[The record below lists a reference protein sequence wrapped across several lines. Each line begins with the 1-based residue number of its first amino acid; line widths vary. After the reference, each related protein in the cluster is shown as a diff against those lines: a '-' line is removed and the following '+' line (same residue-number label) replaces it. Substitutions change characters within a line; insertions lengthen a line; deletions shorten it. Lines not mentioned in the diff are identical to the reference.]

1 MNKPKVVI
9 FIDWFIPAFKAGG
22 PVKSVFNIIEN
33 FCQDVDFYVITSD
46 RDFGD
51 NSAYSN
57 VLLNQ
62 WVKNENYLVIY
73 LSPENQNTNF
83 YSELIEQI
91 KPNKVYFNSLFS
103 SPFTLIPL
111 KLMKS
116 KFPKIEIILAPRG
129 MLGQG
134 ALAIKKNKKK
144 VFLTV
149 SKMLGWFKGITWHA
163 STEQERDEI
172 KLHFG
177 KNARVKIAENLGAI
191 PKNIDRSNNKQ
202 KGRLSLLFVSR
213 ISTKKN
219 LLFILECLNTTELKN
234 NIDLSIVGPKEDE
247 EYSKLCED
255 YAIKNGIDTKFL
267 GGKTPEELKIIYSDH
282 DLFILPTQHE
292 NYGHVIIEAMSF
304 GTPVLLSKN
313 TPWLNLES
321 KQVGFDLDLNVNLF
335 REKLVYF
342 RDLTNDEWLV
352 HSDAAMNFAKEQI
365 NNEQAIELN
374 KSIFVQ

>member
-57 VLLNQ
+57 VLFNQ
-62 WVKNENYLVIY
+62 WVKNENYQVIY

-83 YSELIEQI
+83 YGELIEQI

-103 SPFTLIPL
+103 NPFALVPL
-111 KLMKS
+111 KLIKS
-116 KFPKIEIILAPRG
+116 KFPEIEIILAPRG

-134 ALAIKKNKKK
+134 ALAIKKTKKK
-144 VFLTV
+144 IFLTV

-202 KGRLSLLFVSR
+202 KGKLSLLFVSR

-219 LLFILECLNTTELKN
+219 LLFILECLNTNELKN
-234 NIDLSIVGPKEDE
+234 SIGLSIVGPKEDE
-247 EYSKLCED
+247 EYSKLCQD
-255 YAIKNGIDTKFL
+255 YAIKNGIDAKFL
-267 GGKTPEELKIIYSDH
+267 GGKTPEELKTIYSNH

-342 RDLTNDEWLV
+342 RDLTNDEWRV